1 MTGWQMVILVAVIAV
16 IAVLLWAG
24 MQFQQ
29 WNKAAQPNN
38 GKPKTTGTPELAEE
52 DVNHLFNK
60 EFREELRNR
69 GRLRFESI
77 VNENAMF
84 LKQDLDITISQLN
97 EYIKQVIQKKL
108 DEEFA
113 SYTKAMKDAQELAVS
128 SLQKSA
134 NAVEEQREAMKEA
147 LKKNEQERE
156 AGLVKAYE
164 ENMAQIIEHYLLETL
179 GQQFDL
185 KAQLPYIIEQM
196 EANKKDM
203 IEDMQL

>member
-1 MTGWQMVILVAVIAV
+1 MTGWQTMILVAITAILAV
-16 IAVLLWAG
+16 VVWAG
-24 MQFQQ
+24 FQFRQLSKSSQ
-29 WNKAAQPNN
+29 SK
-38 GKPKTTGTPELAEE
+38 KPKSDQKGTAELAEE
-52 DVNHLFNK
+52 DVNHLFNR

-113 SYTKAMKDAQELAVS
+113 AYEKAIKDARELAIS
-128 SLQKSA
+128 SLQKSTD
-134 NAVEEQREAMKEA
+134 AVEQQREEMKQA
-147 LKKNEQERE
+147 LAKHAADRE
-156 AGLVKAYE
+156 TNLVKAFE
-164 ENMAQIIEHYLLETL
+164 ENMAQIIEHYLLESL

-185 KAQLPYIIEQM
+185 KTRLPYIISQ
-196 EANKKDM
+196 
-203 IEDMQL
+203 

>member
-164 ENMAQIIEHYLLETL
+164 
-179 GQQFDL
+179 
-185 KAQLPYIIEQM
+185 
-196 EANKKDM
+196 
-203 IEDMQL
+203 